1 MDWKLGRK
9 QTEEGGTERQKNRGR
24 GGGEEI
30 DAVKTKK
37 TKARNRGGMAG

>member
-9 QTEEGGTERQKNRGR
+9 QTEEGGTERQKNRG
-24 GGGEEI
+24 EEI